1 MNPPARDDFGPLA
14 TRPLVD
20 IDLDALC
27 ANFRALAAASPG
39 ATPAAVVKCDGYGL
53 GAAPVAQALAIQENC
68 SIFFVAYPHEGAQLR
83 AALARCA
90 PDATIYVF
98 NGPHEETL
106 AAFDAHRLIPVINS
120 LEQARLWAH
129 ARPGAPAALHVDTGM
144 NRLGAPPSELDDI
157 AALDGL
163 SATLILS
170 HLACSSDPPHEMNPR
185 QRALFEKAAARFPGA
200 ARSLAASSGAL
211 LPAPYHFELTRLGVG
226 LYGVS
231 PLDIPD
237 GRIAPVA
244 RLSAP
249 VIQLRDAA
257 AGESVGYA
265 RTHVLAATRRLA
277 TVALGYGDGL
287 PRIIGNRGTA
297 YLGGAR
303 CPIVGRV
310 SMDLTVLDV
319 TDAPAPVRLGDRAE
333 FFGPSLPI
341 EETAAACLTI
351 GYELLTSLGGRVR
364 RRYLWR
370 AAPADWRAPDEEGT

>member
-1 MNPPARDDFGPLA
+1 MSPPARDDFRPPA
-14 TRPLVD
+14 TRPLVE

-27 ANFRALAAASPG
+27 ANFRTLAAASAG

-53 GAAPVAQALAIQENC
+53 GAAPVAQALAIQEKC
-68 SIFFVAYPHEGAQLR
+68 RTFFVAYPHEGARLR

-90 PDATIYVF
+90 PHATIYVF

-106 AAFDAHRLIPVINS
+106 AAFDAHRLIPVVNS
-120 LEQARLWAH
+120 LEQARLWAR
-129 ARPGAPAALHVDTGM
+129 ARPGAPAALHADTGM
-144 NRLGAPPSELDDI
+144 NRLGAPAYELDDI

-163 SATLILS
+163 SVVLVLS

-211 LPAPYHFELTRLGVG
+211 LPASYHFELTRLGVG

-244 RLSAP
+244 RLTAP
-249 VIQLRDAA
+249 VIQLRNVA

-265 RTHVLAATRRLA
+265 RAHVFDAPRRLA
-277 TVALGYGDGL
+277 TLALGYGDGL
-287 PRIIGNRGTA
+287 PRIIGDRGA
-297 YLGGAR
+297 AFLGGAR

-310 SMDLTVLDV
+310 SMDLAVLDV
-319 TDAPAPVRLGDRAE
+319 TEAPEPVRLGDRAE
-333 FFGPSLPI
+333 LFGPRLPI
-341 EETAAACLTI
+341 EETAAACMTI
-351 GYELLTSLGGRVR
+351 GYELLTSLGGRVP

-370 AAPADWRAPDEEGT
+370 AAPAGWRAPDDEGM